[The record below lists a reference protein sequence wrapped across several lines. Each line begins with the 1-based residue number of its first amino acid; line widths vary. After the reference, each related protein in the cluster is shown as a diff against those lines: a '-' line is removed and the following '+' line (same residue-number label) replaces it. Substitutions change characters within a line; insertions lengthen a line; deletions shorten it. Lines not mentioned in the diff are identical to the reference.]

1 MKPTLKFVFNLF
13 CLLLFATAAQAQ
25 TEEQVR
31 DVQKIYKDAKAPGLE
46 VTVFLQ
52 EKNGALTPVS
62 PEREFHKGESV
73 KILIE
78 SNFSGY
84 LYIVNHGA
92 SGNKSLIFPDDKE
105 SNLIQPGKT
114 YLLPKTYDLVLD
126 EKAGFETLQI
136 IASPQRL
143 PVLDSAL
150 KQPDG
155 KLNSKQ
161 IAAVAAYWKDSAPS
175 KSGITSGSSPNQNQ
189 SVSSTFDKDKKKT
202 TILSDD
208 GSRGDPT
215 FDKVSR
221 PKNKTEKRTAT
232 SPISLGIKL
241 KNTGSSKN

>member
-84 LYIVNHGA
+84 LYIVNHSS

-126 EKAGFETLQI
+126 EKSWLETL
-136 IASPQRL
+136 
-143 PVLDSAL
+143 
-150 KQPDG
+150 
-155 KLNSKQ
+155 
-161 IAAVAAYWKDSAPS
+161 
-175 KSGITSGSSPNQNQ
+175 
-189 SVSSTFDKDKKKT
+189 
-202 TILSDD
+202 
-208 GSRGDPT
+208 
-215 FDKVSR
+215 
-221 PKNKTEKRTAT
+221 
-232 SPISLGIKL
+232 
-241 KNTGSSKN
+241 